1 MDCTAQHPDP
11 HQWLCMHCPL
21 AAAGGGILI
30 GLCSVMYVICAEEKS
45 EGPTFSK
52 RTISLLGDLV
62 YRQTE
67 TAAVD
72 LQLFAR
78 HAKRT
83 TVTMEDVKL
92 ISRRSDTIVRLPTS
106 NPTSIPLVLVTSFLF
121 SLTSHSSPSSVIG
134 TH

>member
-1 MDCTAQHPDP
+1 MAQADEVDEER
-11 HQWLCMHCPL
+11 LKS
-21 AAAGGGILI
+21 AVGYTVGLI
-30 GLCSVMYVICAEEKS
+30 VKDFEEKS

-106 NPTSIPLVLVTSFLF
+106 NPTSIPLVMSLLF
-121 SLTSHSSPSSVIG
+121 FSR
-134 TH
+134 

>member
-1 MDCTAQHPDP
+1 MYTVTSNNMDCTAQHPDP

-21 AAAGGGILI
+21 AAAARYFNRSL
-30 GLCSVMYVICAEEKS
+30 LCHVICAEEKS

-106 NPTSIPLVLVTSFLF
+106 NPTSIPLVLSLLF
-121 SLTSHSSPSSVIG
+121 FSR
-134 TH
+134 

>member
-1 MDCTAQHPDP
+1 MAQADEVDEER
-11 HQWLCMHCPL
+11 LKS
-21 AAAGGGILI
+21 AVGYTVGLI
-30 GLCSVMYVICAEEKS
+30 VKDFEEKS

-92 ISRRSDTIVRLPTS
+92 ISRRSDTIHDHVSEVGDMLATATKQNRKGKKAAAPPDT
-106 NPTSIPLVLVTSFLF
+106 
-121 SLTSHSSPSSVIG
+121 
-134 TH
+134 